1 MTLTALID
9 FADRSVLFREAHALV
24 AGDLYNPL
32 VLDFSQVPRPVA
44 DAVDLGSLALVL
56 RRSQGGAVV
65 ASCPL
70 FSAVPGRRSLR
81 ASSLSMTTKAL
92 ADWYAELE
100 SGRRAVDADGW
111 LEVSDRSLAY
121 VACPVPV
128 VLRDVEVRGDV
139 AGYYTASQ
147 VDGLLAGKQDALSF
161 DSAPSEGSPN
171 PVTSGGVYAA
181 LAGKADTALA
191 GKADASAVTALEE
204 KVDGKADASAVAALE
219 KSVEGKADA
228 GAVAAL
234 EKSVEG
240 KADASAVT
248 ALEGKVDG
256 KADASAVTALEEK
269 VGKLPASSDL
279 ESIVEALDGKLG
291 ADALDTA
298 LAGKADASAV
308 TALEKSVEGK
318 ADASAVTALEE
329 KVDGKADASAVAAL
343 EKSVE
348 GKADAGAVAGK
359 ADASAVAALEKSVEG
374 KADAGAVAAL
384 EKSVE
389 GKADAGAVAALEEKV
404 DELGRSSG
412 TSVRFLAGDGVELR
426 SGGDLLATVRI
437 VTCDANG
444 VVDRVVLVGE
454 GVYSGT
460 HDLSA
465 GSSWSSWSSSGGAVS
480 FSPAT
485 SSFSFSYD
493 GAVVAVPAYLPS
505 ELGVPMSDVGD
516 VAPTEGSSDRVATSG
531 GTYGYVEGRIA
542 TRVSA
547 ELHGEDLV
555 ATRLLVAQNAT
566 SAAQNARGVAGNLRR
581 VLAAEARG
589 YDRGQVDLL
598 VSGKADAF
606 SVSPPLSLSD
616 GALSVDLSSVVS
628 SLSASL
634 VAGVRVNGGAAPK
647 ASDGTVDVSAV
658 TSVRLN
664 GADVPVEGG
673 VADVPAVSGVKLNG
687 VAVAPDAAG
696 VVDVRVAVGDA
707 ASWRFSSAEPSAM
720 ADGEYAAELCDGCV
734 TSVGAPPAGASL
746 ALRLADSGTG
756 RPRQYAFVLASAP
769 SGFAVVDAA
778 TGSAAMCLGGVAAA
792 SALAALTGGSVAADR
807 LYRLFETSAGT
818 FAASAC

>member
-92 ADWYAELE
+92 ADWYAELA
-100 SGRRAVDADGW
+100 SGCRAVDADGW

-128 VLRDVEVRGDV
+128 VLRDVEARGD
-139 AGYYTASQ
+139 ATGYYTASQ
-147 VDGLLAGKQDALSF
+147 VDGLLAGKQDALTF

-171 PVTSGGVYAA
+171 PVTSGGVFAA
-181 LAGKADTALA
+181 LAGKADAGAVAGKADAGVVAALEEKVDGKADAGDVTALEEKVGGKA
-191 GKADASAVTALEE
+191 DASAVAALEKAVEGKADAGDVTALEEKVGGKADASAVTALEE
-204 KVDGKADASAVAALE
+204 KVDR
-219 KSVEGKADA
+219 
-228 GAVAAL
+228 
-234 EKSVEG
+234 
-240 KADASAVT
+240 
-248 ALEGKVDG
+248 
-256 KADASAVTALEEK
+256 
-269 VGKLPASSDL
+269 LPASSDL

-291 ADALDTA
+291 KDALETALEGKADAGDVTA
-298 LAGKADASAV
+298 LEGKVGGKADASAVAALEKAVEGKADASAV
-308 TALEKSVEGK
+308 TALEKAVEGK

-329 KVDGKADASAVAAL
+329 KVDG
-343 EKSVE
+343 
-348 GKADAGAVAGK
+348 
-359 ADASAVAALEKSVEG
+359 
-374 KADAGAVAAL
+374 
-384 EKSVE
+384 
-389 GKADAGAVAALEEKV
+389 
-404 DELGRSSG
+404 LGGSSG

-426 SGGDLLATVRI
+426 SGDDLLATARL
-437 VTCDANG
+437 VTRDAEG
-444 VVDRVVLVGE
+444 AVDRVVLVGE

-465 GSSWSSWSSSGGAVS
+465 GSSWSSSSPSGGAVS
-480 FSPAT
+480 FSPVT

-493 GAVVAVPAYLPS
+493 GAVVAVPAGLPA

-566 SAAQNARGVAGNLRR
+566 SAAQNARGVASNLRR

-634 VAGVRVNGGAAPK
+634 VAGVRVNGGEAPK
-647 ASDGTVDVSAV
+647 AADGTVDVSAV

-687 VAVAPDAAG
+687 VAVEPDASG
-696 VVDVRVAVGDA
+696 VVDVRVPVGDA
-707 ASWRFSSAEPSAM
+707 ASWRFSSVEPSAT

-734 TSVGAPPAGASL
+734 TAVGAPPEGAAL

-769 SGFAVVDAA
+769 SGLAVVDGA

>member
-92 ADWYAELE
+92 ADWYAELA

-128 VLRDVEVRGDV
+128 VLRDVEARGDV

-161 DSAPSEGSPN
+161 DPAPAEGSPN

-181 LAGKADTALA
+181 LAGKAD
-191 GKADASAVTALEE
+191 
-204 KVDGKADASAVAALE
+204 
-219 KSVEGKADA
+219 
-228 GAVAAL
+228 
-234 EKSVEG
+234 
-240 KADASAVT
+240 
-248 ALEGKVDG
+248 
-256 KADASAVTALEEK
+256 
-269 VGKLPASSDL
+269 
-279 ESIVEALDGKLG
+279 
-291 ADALDTA
+291 
-298 LAGKADASAV
+298 
-308 TALEKSVEGK
+308 
-318 ADASAVTALEE
+318 
-329 KVDGKADASAVAAL
+329 
-343 EKSVE
+343 
-348 GKADAGAVAGK
+348 AGAVAGK
-359 ADASAVAALEKSVEG
+359 ADAT
-374 KADAGAVAAL
+374 
-384 EKSVE
+384 
-389 GKADAGAVAALEEKV
+389 AVAALEEKV
-404 DELGRSSG
+404 DGLGGSSG

-426 SGGDLLATVRI
+426 SGDDLLATARL
-437 VTCDANG
+437 VTRDAEG
-444 VVDRVVLVGE
+444 AVDRVVLVGE

-493 GAVVAVPAYLPS
+493 GAVVAVSADLPA

-687 VAVAPDAAG
+687 VAVEPDSSG

-707 ASWRFSSAEPSAM
+707 ASWRFSSAEPSAT

-734 TSVGAPPAGASL
+734 TAVGAPPAGASL

-778 TGSAAMCLGGVAAA
+778 TGSAAVCLRGVAAA